1 MFNVNSVIDWR
12 ISRDMLNLI
21 ASKDDVVILTTH
33 FNRFRTDMINI
44 LKCLRDYPRYM
55 SKIENVL
62 YTKADVNIG
71 RPCSS
76 SNDYKIMFDLFQPML
91 PVISGDV
98 SYSIRVYL
106 QENLCDRTIET
117 VLCEI
122 TPVEKDDDIE
132 TVAEYFATIFNTYLQ
147 TICPAQYNTWDFVIT
162 TEEIEKLYTENNM
175 EVQGYG
181 N

>member
-1 MFNVNSVIDWR
+1 MFNVNTALDWK
-12 ISRDMLNLI
+12 ISKDMMNLI

-76 SNDYKIMFDLFQPML
+76 NDYKSMFDLFRSTL
-91 PVISGDV
+91 PVISSNA

-106 QENLCDRTIET
+106 QENLCDRTVET

-122 TPVEKDDDIE
+122 TPVAKDEEIE
-132 TVAEYFATIFNTYLQ
+132 AVADYFATIFNTYLQ

-162 TEEIEKLYTENNM
+162 TEEIEKLYTEDNM
-175 EVQGYG
+175 EV
-181 N
+181 

>member
-1 MFNVNSVIDWR
+1 MFNANTALDWKV
-12 ISRDMLNLI
+12 SKDTMNLI

-33 FNRFRTDMINI
+33 FNRFRTDMIDI

-71 RPCSS
+71 RPCASY
-76 SNDYKIMFDLFQPML
+76 DCKIMFYLFPML
-91 PVISGDV
+91 PAITSNA

-106 QENLCDRTIET
+106 QESVCDRTIET

-122 TPVEKDDDIE
+122 TPVAKDEEIE
-132 TVAEYFATIFNTYLQ
+132 AVADYFATIFNTYLQ

-162 TEEIEKLYTENNM
+162 TEEIEKLYTEDNV
-175 EVQGYG
+175 EV
-181 N
+181 

>member
-1 MFNVNSVIDWR
+1 MFNVNSVIDWH
-12 ISRDMLNLI
+12 ISRDMINLI
-21 ASKDDVVILTTH
+21 ASKDNVVILTTH
-33 FNRFRTDMINI
+33 FDRFRTDMINI

-76 SNDYKIMFDLFQPML
+76 SNDYKIMFDLFRSML
-91 PVISGDV
+91 PVIS
-98 SYSIRVYL
+98 SNASHFIRVYL

-122 TPVEKDDDIE
+122 APVEKDDDIE
-132 TVAEYFATIFNTYLQ
+132 AVADYFATIFNTYLQ

-162 TEEIEKLYTENNM
+162 TEEIEKLYSANNTE
-175 EVQGYG
+175 V
-181 N
+181 

>member
-12 ISRDMLNLI
+12 ISRGMLNLI

-175 EVQGYG
+175 EV
-181 N
+181 